1 MLYFLTETPT
11 VDPTSGMLST
21 VIMLVLMIGVFYFL
35 LIRPE
40 NKRKKEAEQ
49 LRNSL
54 KVGDRIT
61 TIGGI
66 CGKIIEINDADEG
79 IIVIETSL
87 DCVRMELKKWSVM
100 TNDTAVAKQ
109 KKAKAEAQAAARER
123 AAQKKRE
130 RDGHL

>member
-1 MLYFLTETPT
+1 MDQMGSLIPMILIFGVMMYFM
-11 VDPTSGMLST
+11 V
-21 VIMLVLMIGVFYFL
+21 
-35 LIRPE
+35 IRPE
-40 NKRKKEAEQ
+40 KKKKKEEEA

-54 KVGDRIT
+54 QVGDRIT

-79 IIVIETSL
+79 IIVIETSM